1 MNIRP
6 TLEEA
11 KQFASG
17 YTVVPIAREMFSDIR
32 TPIEVLKNIARR
44 SNGYYLLESVEG
56 GEKWGRY
63 SFLGYDPIAY
73 LKIQDGKLEYDSG
86 VCLSEDTGDP
96 NQSIRTILNQ
106 YKAPRVEDFPP
117 FTGGFVGYF
126 SYEYS
131 KYSMPVSF
139 TGENEA
145 DFPDCEL
152 MLFDKVIVYDHLR
165 QKIILIA
172 NVRTDMLET
181 NYKKATVELQTM
193 ADMVRETAQESFGG
207 TLASEIL
214 AERTEE
220 EFTEIV
226 NRIKN
231 HIREGDIFQAVPSIR
246 MSAKYEGSLLSAYR
260 VLRTINPSPY
270 MIYIK
275 CRDLEI
281 AGASPETLI
290 TLKNGKLSTYPLAGS
305 RPRGKTEEEDER
317 LKAELL
323 SDEKELAEH
332 NMLVDL
338 ARNDLG
344 KVSKF
349 GSVKVEEYL
358 KVLRYSHI
366 SHISSCVT
374 GELMEGY
381 DALDVLASVLPA
393 GTLSGAPKI
402 RAMEILNELEASKRG
417 VYGGAVGYL
426 DFAGNMNLCIAIR
439 MAVKRAG
446 RVYVQAGAGI
456 VAQSEPEK
464 EYVECRNKALAMLEA
479 IKASKEAEEE

>member
-1 MNIRP
+1 MKVRP

-11 KQFASG
+11 KQIASG
-17 YTVVPIAREMFSDIR
+17 YTVIPVAKEMFSDIR

-86 VCLSEDTGDP
+86 VRLSEDTRNP
-96 NQSIRTILNQ
+96 NESIRRILKQ
-106 YKAPRVEDFPP
+106 YRAPRLEGFPP

-131 KYSMPVSF
+131 KYCMPITF
-139 TGENEA
+139 EGDNAA

-165 QKIILIA
+165 QKIILIVNA
-172 NVRTDMLET
+172 RTDMLET
-181 NYKKATVELQTM
+181 NYKKAAVELQTM

-207 TLASEIL
+207 SLVSEIR
-214 AERTEE
+214 AEKTRE
-220 EFTEIV
+220 EFTEMV
-226 NRIKN
+226 RRIQD
-231 HIREGDIFQAVPSIR
+231 HIREGDVFQAVPSVR
-246 MSAKYEGSLLSAYR
+246 MSAEYEGSLLSAYR
-260 VLRTINPSPY
+260 VLRTMNPSPY

-275 CRDLEI
+275 CRDMEI

-290 TLKNGKLSTYPLAGS
+290 TLKDGRLSTYPLAGS
-305 RPRGKTEEEDER
+305 RPRGKNEEEDER
-317 LKAELL
+317 LKEELL

-344 KVSKF
+344 KVSQF
-349 GSVKVEEYL
+349 GSVRVEEYL

-374 GELMEGY
+374 GQLAEGY

-393 GTLSGAPKI
+393 GTLSGAPKL
-402 RAMEILNELEASKRG
+402 RAMEIISRLEGCKRG
-417 VYGGAVGYL
+417 VYGGAVGYI
-426 DFAGNMNLCIAIR
+426 DFTGNMNLCIAIR
-439 MAVKRAG
+439 MAVKRGA

-464 EYVECRNKALAMLEA
+464 EYAECRNKALAMLEA
-479 IKASKEAEEE
+479 IRASKEAEEE

>member
-1 MNIRP
+1 MNVRP

-11 KQFASG
+11 KQLASG
-17 YTVVPIAREMFSDIR
+17 YTVVPVAREMFSDIR

-86 VCLSEDTGDP
+86 VCLNEQTQDP
-96 NQSIRTILNQ
+96 NESIRKILKQ
-106 YKAPRVEDFPP
+106 YRSPRLEGFPP

-131 KYSMPVSF
+131 KYCMPISF
-139 TGENEA
+139 TGKNEA

-165 QKIILIA
+165 QKIILIV
-172 NVRTDMLET
+172 NVRCDMLET

-207 TLASEIL
+207 SLVSEIK
-214 AERTEE
+214 AEKSEE
-220 EFTEIV
+220 EFSEMVKKIQD
-226 NRIKN
+226 

-246 MSAKYEGSLLSAYR
+246 MSAEYEGSLLSAYR

-275 CRDLEI
+275 CRDIEI
-281 AGASPETLI
+281 AGASPETLV
-290 TLKNGKLSTYPLAGS
+290 TLKDGRLSTYPLAGS
-305 RPRGKTEEEDER
+305 RPRGRNEEEDER
-317 LKAELL
+317 LKKELL

-344 KVSKF
+344 KVSQF

-374 GELMEGY
+374 GQLAESA

-402 RAMEILNELEASKRG
+402 RAMEILNELEGSKRG

-426 DFAGNMNLCIAIR
+426 DFAGNMDLCIAIR

-446 RVYVQAGAGI
+446 KVYVQAGAGI
-456 VAQSEPEK
+456 VAESQAEK
-464 EYVECRNKALAMLEA
+464 EYTECKNKALAMLEA